1 MTESTSHRAIPT
13 DAAIAFILRLAIG
26 VLFFTAGLN
35 KFMADG
41 GASSVS
47 SGIIKGFQDVWLPQ
61 FLVAPYAYVLPYV
74 EFVLGLALILGIF
87 SRYAAML
94 SALLF
99 LSLAFGKMVTQEWS
113 VVSNNLF
120 YVFLAC
126 VTVWFV
132 SVNDKFSVDRL
143 MGRGK

>member
-1 MTESTSHRAIPT
+1 
-13 DAAIAFILRLAIG
+13 
-26 VLFFTAGLN
+26 
-35 KFMADG
+35 
-41 GASSVS
+41 
-47 SGIIKGFQDVWLPQ
+47 
-61 FLVAPYAYVLPYV
+61 
-74 EFVLGLALILGIF
+74 
-87 SRYAAML
+87 
-94 SALLF
+94 
-99 LSLAFGKMVTQEWS
+99 MVTQEWS